1 MYGFPGWSVVKNSPA
16 NERDMDLIPGAGRF
30 PREGNCNP
38 LQCSCL
44 GSPRQMSLVDYR
56 EAKWATLHGA
66 AKESEMT
73 KALKKQQIH
82 LYRGNSSWVMNE
94 KMKRVKLRRGQAT
107 VIGTESVIKVG
118 LREGNTT
125 CMQ

>member
-1 MYGFPGWSVVKNSPA
+1 
-16 NERDMDLIPGAGRF
+16 
-30 PREGNCNP
+30 
-38 LQCSCL
+38 
-44 GSPRQMSLVDYR
+44 
-56 EAKWATLHGA
+56 
-66 AKESEMT
+66 
-73 KALKKQQIH
+73 
-82 LYRGNSSWVMNE
+82 MNE